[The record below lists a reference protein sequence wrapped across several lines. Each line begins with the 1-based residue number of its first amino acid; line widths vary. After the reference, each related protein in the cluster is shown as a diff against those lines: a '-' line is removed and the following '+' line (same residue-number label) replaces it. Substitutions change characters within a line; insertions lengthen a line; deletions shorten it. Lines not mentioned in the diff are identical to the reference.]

1 MKRINLLVAKIN
13 YPDSPTVVRFHTLQP
28 EANNLRASKN
38 QATVGLFS
46 WFVLFVTA
54 AGLAQS
60 LDHLTAERKV
70 AGWIPG
76 AGPIL
81 RVLK

>member
-46 WFVLFVTA
+46 LFVLFVIA
-54 AGLAQS
+54 ARLAQLVRA
-60 LDHLTAERKV
+60 LDCGGEGRGLDSNTQYS
-70 AGWIPG
+70 GS
-76 AGPIL
+76 
-81 RVLK
+81 